1 MTATE
6 SLCPVCLARLPARR
20 EAVGEDGWLVRTCP
34 QHGEFRARYWHGPPG
49 PAGWDRPKIARSGT
63 AAAGTAPGEGCPYVC
78 GLCPEHSQRTCTVVF
93 EVTGR
98 CNLGCPVCFAD
109 AGTGFD
115 PDPTLAALETR
126 LSRARRAAG
135 PANIQISGGEPTLR
149 ADLPDIVTLAKA
161 AGFPFVQLNT
171 NGLALAADPAL
182 AGRLAAAGLDSV
194 FLQYDGV
201 TDAAH
206 VALRGRGLVRE
217 KRAALEACFAA
228 GLGVVLVATLV
239 PGVNAGE
246 VGDLIRLAAS
256 LAPGVRGVHFQ
267 PAAHFGRY
275 PGNGGSAPRLTLPE
289 VMAALE
295 AQTGGMVRADDL
307 HPPCCEHSLCSFSAT
322 YRVLPGGR
330 LALAG
335 SGGCCDKT
343 AIPAEEGARQSMA
356 FVARQWGAAKPVPAP
371 EAIKDDFDR
380 FLAAAA
386 ATPSISISAMAFM
399 DAWTLDLERARG
411 CCIHVAAPDDRL
423 IPFCLYNLTAA
434 DGAALYRR
442 KTCA

>member
-34 QHGEFRARYWHGPPG
+34 EHGEFRTRFWHGPPG
-49 PAGWDRPKIARSGT
+49 PAGWDQPKIAPPGT
-63 AAAGTAPGEGCPYVC
+63 AAVGSAPGEGCPYVC

-115 PDPTLAALETR
+115 ADPTLAALETR
-126 LSRARRAAG
+126 LLRARRAAG

-149 ADLPDIVTLAKA
+149 ADLPDIVALAKA

-171 NGLALAADPAL
+171 NGLALAANPAL

-194 FLQYDGV
+194 FLQCDGV

-217 KRAALEACFAA
+217 KRAAMAACAAA

-239 PGVNAGE
+239 PGVNDGE
-246 VGDLIRLAAS
+246 VGDLVRLAAS

-275 PGNGGSAPRLTLPE
+275 PGNGGSAPRLTLPD

-295 AQTGGMVRADDL
+295 TQTGGMVRAEDL
-307 HPPCCEHSLCSFSAT
+307 HPPCCEHSLCSFSAS
-322 YRVLPGGR
+322 YRVLPDGR

-356 FVARQWGAAKPVPAP
+356 FVARQWGAARPVPAP

-386 ATPSISISAMAFM
+386 ATPTVSLSAMAFM

-434 DGAALYRR
+434 DGTALYRR
-442 KTCA
+442 KSCA

>member
-1 MTATE
+1 MTVTE

-34 QHGEFRARYWHGPPG
+34 EHGEFRSRFWHGPPG
-49 PAGWDRPKIARSGT
+49 LAGWERPKTPRLGSTPAGSASG
-63 AAAGTAPGEGCPYVC
+63 AGCPFVC
-78 GLCPEHSQRTCTVVF
+78 GLCPEHTQRTCTVVF

-109 AGTGFD
+109 AGTGFAA
-115 PDPTLAALETR
+115 DPTLAAVETR
-126 LSRARRAAG
+126 LIRARRAAG
-135 PANIQISGGEPTLR
+135 PANLQLSGGEPTLR
-149 ADLPDIVTLAKA
+149 ADLPDIVALAKK

-171 NGLALAADPAL
+171 NGLALAADPSL
-182 AGRLAAAGLDSV
+182 TGRLAGAGLDSV
-194 FLQYDGV
+194 FLQCDGV
-201 TDAAH
+201 SDAVH
-206 VALRGRGLVRE
+206 VALRGRSLARE
-217 KRAALEACFAA
+217 KRAAMDACAAA

-239 PGVNAGE
+239 PGVNDGE
-246 VGDLIRLAAS
+246 IGALIRLAAS
-256 LAPGVRGVHFQ
+256 LAPAVRGVHFQ

-275 PGNGGSAPRLTLPE
+275 PGNGANAPRLTLPE

-295 AQTGGMVRADDL
+295 GQTDGMVRAADL

-322 YRVLPGGR
+322 YRVAPGGR
-330 LALAG
+330 LTLAG
-335 SGGCCDKT
+335 GGGCCDKS

-356 FVARQWGAAKPVPAP
+356 FVAQQWGAAKAAPAG
-371 EAIKDDFDR
+371 EQIKDDFDR

-386 ATPSISISAMAFM
+386 AAPSLSLSAMAFM

-434 DGAALYRR
+434 DGTALYRR
-442 KTCA
+442 KICA